1 MRIDQYIKSESI
13 KRKLF
18 SWAWTEIKRDAYDK
32 LLADFLSKPEI
43 KKLNSKREVLF
54 YWYLY
59 CGTLQDYVLN
69 GNKNGIVEKCPLT
82 KKELQLLF
90 ND

>member
-1 MRIDQYIKSESI
+1 MTLKQYIQAEGI
-13 KRKLF
+13 KRRLF
-18 SWAWTEIKRDAYDK
+18 SWAWPETKRAAHDK
-32 LLADFLSKPEI
+32 LLEEFLSKPEI

-82 KKELQLLF
+82 KKELKIIF
-90 ND
+90 E

>member
-13 KRKLF
+13 KRRLF
-18 SWAWTEIKRDAYDK
+18 SWAWSETKRNAYDK
-32 LLADFLSKPEI
+32 LLEDFLSKPEVEELDSR
-43 KKLNSKREVLF
+43 KKVLF

-69 GNKNGIVEKCPLT
+69 GKDNGIVGKCPLSEE
-82 KKELQLLF
+82 ELQKLF
-90 ND
+90 KE